1 MDVLVDFPVK
11 RRRPCPPQAEHD
23 ESGNTGDV
31 GALIDVNAYGSPG
44 AQDAAR
50 ILRRARSGGKAEAEA
65 KD

>member
-1 MDVLVDFPVK
+1 VSVET
-11 RRRPCPPQAEHD
+11 EHD

>member
-1 MDVLVDFPVK
+1 VSVET
-11 RRRPCPPQAEHD
+11 EHD

-65 KD
+65 KTDAKKSKGFRD